1 MKKKN
6 TDLKVKKALIIVD
19 KIQRIRS
26 KNNINWMNLLRLAI
40 KSDYDSTMKIV
51 SNIFKDDQKISK
63 LAKKLYTIK

>member
-6 TDLKVKKALIIVD
+6 IKLKVKKALIIVD
-19 KIQRIRS
+19 KIQKIRS

-63 LAKKLYTIK
+63 LVKKLIS

>member
-6 TDLKVKKALIIVD
+6 TYSKVRKALVIVD
-19 KIQRIRS
+19 KIQKIRS

-40 KSDYDSTMKIV
+40 KSDYESTMKIV

-63 LAKKLYTIK
+63 LAKKLYTLK

>member
-6 TDLKVKKALIIVD
+6 TYSKVRKALIIVD
-19 KIQRIRS
+19 KIQKIRS

-40 KSDYDSTMKIV
+40 KSDYESTMKIV

-63 LAKKLYTIK
+63 LAKKLYTLK

>member
-6 TDLKVKKALIIVD
+6 TNLKVKKALIIVN
-19 KIQRIRS
+19 KIQMIRS

-51 SNIFKDDQKISK
+51 SNIFKDDKKISK